1 MERMHFPAL
10 LYNHKVTN
18 GLFSVTACVLC
29 LIIISN
35 LPSFGTLLWQHI
47 RQVSLNRGLIF
58 WQDVVEPKYP
68 LARPNKPGMPLAHT
82 KKVLLG
88 VNCTQIWPSEHD
100 ILPISG
106 E

>member
-1 MERMHFPAL
+1 MHFPAL
-10 LYNHKVTN
+10 FYNHKAIN
-18 GLFSVTACVLC
+18 ELFSVKACVLHVLC

-35 LPSFGTLLWQHI
+35 LPSFGTLWQHI
-47 RQVSLNRGLIF
+47 RQVSSNHGLIF

-106 E
+106 Q